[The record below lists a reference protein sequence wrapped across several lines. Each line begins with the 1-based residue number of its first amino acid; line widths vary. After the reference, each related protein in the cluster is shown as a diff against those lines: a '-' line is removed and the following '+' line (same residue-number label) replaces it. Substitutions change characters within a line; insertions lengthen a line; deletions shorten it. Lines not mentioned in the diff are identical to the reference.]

1 MSHSCTFQEKCKQL
15 DMEVAALRLELEAER
30 GRAADQAAQLQRAL
44 DDARDAAAA
53 LCAAQANAQ
62 QKEEAADRYGPGRL

>member
-1 MSHSCTFQEKCKQL
+1 
-15 DMEVAALRLELEAER
+15 MEVAALRLELEAER
-30 GRAADQAAQLQRAL
+30 GRAADQAAQLQRGL

-62 QKEEAADRYGPGRL
+62 RKEEAADRYGPGRL